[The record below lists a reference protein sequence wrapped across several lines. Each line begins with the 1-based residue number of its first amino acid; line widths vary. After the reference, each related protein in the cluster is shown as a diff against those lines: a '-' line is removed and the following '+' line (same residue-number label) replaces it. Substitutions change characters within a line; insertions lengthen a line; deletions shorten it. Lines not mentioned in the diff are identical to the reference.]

1 MCEFCHQHGEG
12 KKWYLLM
19 KNYSE
24 ELFHQKKSDEFMRE
38 FFRKFAGDT
47 DKILTELDSLRKGP
61 NFVKRFM
68 RNLVVRKQKKVHYGQ
83 IVPLEDIEKI
93 VDLVKVVVRL
103 PCVCRKVTLG
113 KEVRYCFGISAP
125 VKGILDEFPD
135 FTHDFEVLSQEQAKK
150 AFREMD
156 EQGLVHSVWTFKTP
170 FIGGLCNCDCD
181 CLAYQMSFN
190 YNIPMFFKAEYVG
203 VTDWDKCTGCK
214 DCKSFCQYGAITYS
228 AFNNKCSVDPQRCFG
243 CGVCRAACPNE
254 AITLTERG
262 KEFVGRSLTARP
274 T

>member
-19 KNYSE
+19 QNYSE
-24 ELFHQKKSDEFMRE
+24 ELFHQKKSDEFMRK
-38 FFRKFAGDT
+38 FFREFNVDAS
-47 DKILTELDSLRKGP
+47 KIRSSMDSLDKGP
-61 NFVKRFM
+61 GFVQK
-68 RNLVVRKQKKVHYGQ
+68 LVRSLAVRKQKKVHYGQ

-113 KEVRYCFGISAP
+113 KDVRYCFGVSAP
-125 VKGILDEFPD
+125 VKGIFNEFPD
-135 FTHDFEVLSQEQAKK
+135 LTHDFEVMSPEQAKK

-156 EQGLVHSVWTFKTP
+156 EQGLVHSVWTFQTP
-170 FIGGLCNCDCD
+170 FIGGLCNCDAD

-190 YNIPMFFKAEYVG
+190 HNFPMFFKAEYLA
-203 VTDWDKCTGCK
+203 VTDLDLCTGCK